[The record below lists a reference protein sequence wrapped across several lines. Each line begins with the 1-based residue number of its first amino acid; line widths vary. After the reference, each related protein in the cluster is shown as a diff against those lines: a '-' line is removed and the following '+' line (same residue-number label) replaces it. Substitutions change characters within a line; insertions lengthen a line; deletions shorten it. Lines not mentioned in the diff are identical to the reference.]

1 VSRSYPTFMESF
13 PVFRGKK
20 KMSIQTSLAESSQT
34 RIDRRLIAV
43 PWKPSILIAEDS
55 ADSREMMH
63 LLLEAKGYR
72 VFEAENGIRA
82 LEVAVK
88 NNPDAVLLDL
98 TLPKLDGL
106 TVTRNLRLHPN
117 FKHVPIII
125 VSGHDP
131 NSYRQKALDAGCDE
145 YLLKPINFDRLQTM
159 LNQMVPLE
167 RRAQAKFA

>member
-1 VSRSYPTFMESF
+1 M
-13 PVFRGKK
+13 GKK
-20 KMSIQTSLAESSQT
+20 KMSMQTSLAESSQKAM
-34 RIDRRLIAV
+34 DRRLIAV

-72 VFEAENGIRA
+72 VFEAENGKRA

-88 NNPDAVLLDL
+88 NKPDAVLLDL

-106 TVTRNLRLHPN
+106 TVARNLRLHPN
-117 FKHVPIII
+117 FKKLPIII

-145 YLLKPINFDRLQTM
+145 YMLKPINFDRLQT
-159 LNQMVPLE
+159 LLDHLVPLD
-167 RRAQAKFA
+167 RRAQVKFASPGWR